1 MRIPRFLL
9 ASALLAATLLQG
21 CAPMV
26 MVGAGAAVVAYEDR
40 RTTVAQ
46 LDDQTIELR
55 AGNRIDDRF
64 GSRVHVN
71 VTSYNRHVLLT
82 GEAPDEA
89 TRGEVEK
96 IVRGVAD
103 VLGVTNDLQIAG
115 ISSATSRSNDTLIT
129 ANVKTRFINSDK
141 FNAIHVKVVT
151 EASVVYLLGIV
162 TEQEAA
168 DAVELARTTSG
179 VRKVVKMLEY
189 CKPTDAICA
198 PRPPSKPAEQ
208 RPPRSSP

>member
-1 MRIPRFLL
+1 MSAIRILL
-9 ASALLAATLLQG
+9 PAALLAAALLQG
-21 CAPMV
+21 CAPVV
-26 MVGAGAAVVAYEDR
+26 MVGAGAAVMSYEDR
-40 RTTVAQ
+40 RTTGAQ
-46 LDDQTIELR
+46 VDDQTIELR

-71 VTSYNRHVLLT
+71 VTSYNRYVLLT
-82 GEAPDEA
+82 GEVPDEA
-89 TRGEVEK
+89 ARSEIEK
-96 IVRGVAD
+96 SVRGVTN
-103 VLGVTNDLQIAG
+103 VLGVTNDLQVAG
-115 ISSATSRSNDTLIT
+115 ISSATSRSNDTFLT
-129 ANVKTRFINSDK
+129 TSVKTRFLNSGK

-151 EASVVYLLGIV
+151 EASVVYLLGVV

-179 VRKVVKMLEY
+179 VRKVVKMFEY

-208 RPPRSSP
+208 RPPRASL